1 MNAEEKKFN
10 IKSVIRFSLIF
21 TIVLLL
27 IYFYNTLEIKQY
39 LTRESV
45 EAFLKP
51 FGNWIPVIYVCL
63 FICAMMFYIPASIFL
78 ITIGTLLGP
87 GWGSVWGIIG
97 CYLASFVLFFMARK
111 INLQGIKSK
120 LGNKWEKFN
129 QKLEQDGFFY
139 LALIRS
145 TSVFPF
151 SVICYGS
158 GITSIK
164 TKDYITGT
172 LIGCIPQIIIYCYII
187 PMVISQSFS
196 NDKAIT
202 IALITIVWASLFAIA
217 YGFHRKEKLQSSN
230 QDDL

>member
-27 IYFYNTLEIKQY
+27 IYFYNTLGIKQY

-51 FGNWIPVIYVCL
+51 FGNWIPVIYICL

-202 IALITIVWASLFAIA
+202 IAIITIVWASLFAIA
-217 YGFHRKEKLQSSN
+217 YGFHRKEKLQSSS
-230 QDDL
+230 QDD